1 MNVAISQK
9 YCSHFVILEGTSWKC
24 TFFFCSI
31 VLRLSSYEMLY
42 SDWRISLFVPS
53 FLQHYFKDDTLY
65 SSKKN
70 RILSENVIFHAYL
83 RSWVRTIQETTSPVV
98 SLATQLSS
106 NVQHLTF
113 MSKRT
118 GWRDN
123 LVKHPKLNPNND

>member
-1 MNVAISQK
+1 MKMYIFFVLLFSD
-9 YCSHFVILEGTSWKC
+9 SHVMKCCILIGGCRYLSHHFYIIILKTIR
-24 TFFFCSI
+24 SI
-31 VLRLSSYEMLY
+31 P
-42 SDWRISLFVPS
+42 F
-53 FLQHYFKDDTLY
+53 
-65 SSKKN
+65 KKN

-83 RSWVRTIQETTSPVV
+83 RTIQETTSPVV

-118 GWRDN
+118 GRRDN